1 LVGVITSS
9 KKTDKAQTTDIIQKW
24 NDFQN
29 DKNIIAIIWSAQSTD
44 ALDSFI
50 EKIIKKSTKTQ
61 LDEFINMKNLPNY
74 LLENYKKYFFKS
86 IFIGEKDYV
95 V

>member
-1 LVGVITSS
+1 MVGVITSS

-74 LLENYKKYFFKS
+74 LLENYKKYFVKS